1 MSSEHKTLY
10 RPPPRA
16 HTHAG
21 SPRPPWREMALLA
34 LASTPQ
40 RLTRPRRPSWSWRYC
55 MGSAFAGRRLI
66 AWRLCLAPDAWHLSE
81 LPCDS
86 ACPFRSSPDP
96 QPDNPSL
103 CVPLW
108 AGSSHIRKL
117 KRERT
122 AANVDNMNRLPAR
135 SINNSCIHLTAAW
148 PACTSPWLG
157 SHVMHDGRGATPAG
171 FRSCRPPLPRGS
183 SRSELR
189 A

>member
-1 MSSEHKTLY
+1 MLVH
-10 RPPPRA
+10 RGR
-16 HTHAG
+16 HG
-21 SPRPPWREMALLA
+21 GR
-34 LASTPQ
+34 
-40 RLTRPRRPSWSWRYC
+40 WRYLRWRVHLR
-55 MGSAFAGRRLI
+55 GSRAQDDPHGAGGIAWEVPSPGGGL

-86 ACPFRSSPDP
+86 ACPFRFSPDP